1 MSDVTFDQHSLIE
14 ERPKAERKVDVDSI
28 LTIDDITNV
37 ADHIVSTRRASPLK
51 KIQPDPIPKLKT
63 KPKNQTRTKSDQR
76 PLNVVKRSDKDKV
89 KEGRKIKE
97 SSTNA
102 ADEIE
107 FQVPTDLSIDKH
119 HCSIDSVD
127 IPFIDT
133 KTTLPSIQL
142 FEFQQPP
149 QSTST
154 PFNTTLLE
162 AQQDKPISESTSPLA
177 SHPIGYSTPVFHFTP
192 FDDFMDESLTAINEG
207 SSSLSGLVS
216 NESPLANKHHVDAYK
231 EDIHSIAERI
241 KTSMSIK
248 SSSPYQARDLSIGD
262 ASVSFHDKD
271 MKTPIHSSSS
281 IEFHLPSK
289 SIMRNSSSSSSD
301 KVKKRV
307 RIDES
312 TLFNTFKPV
321 KSLKKKRRA
330 HDDPLVRSSKKV
342 KLLHK
347 VDSNTSYS
355 DLLALCG
362 DEKDPIDL
370 ILR

>member
-1 MSDVTFDQHSLIE
+1 MIE
-14 ERPKAERKVDVDSI
+14 PERPRERKIDVDDI

-37 ADHIVSTRRASPLK
+37 ADHIVATRKASPLK
-51 KIQPDPIPKLKT
+51 KIQPDPIPRLKK
-63 KPKNQTRTKSDQR
+63 KPKKETVTKNKQKA
-76 PLNVVKRSDKDKV
+76 PKEVKKSNKINGTIAKNKIEV
-89 KEGRKIKE
+89 MEGDEKGIATDF
-97 SSTNA
+97 TNNRNH
-102 ADEIE
+102 D
-107 FQVPTDLSIDKH
+107 T
-119 HCSIDSVD
+119 IDSAD

-133 KTTLPSIQL
+133 KTTLPSLQL
-142 FEFQQPP
+142 IDFLQPP

-162 AQQDKPISESTSPLA
+162 AQRDRPISRSTPTLV
-177 SHPIGYSTPVFHFTP
+177 SHPIGYSTPLFHFTP
-192 FDDFMDESLTAINEG
+192 FDDFPDDSISAINED

-216 NESPLANKHHVDAYK
+216 NESPLASKNQMDPYK
-231 EDIHSIAERI
+231 EDMNSIAERI

-262 ASVSFHDKD
+262 ASVSLHDKD
-271 MKTPIHSSSS
+271 MKTPNHSSSS
-281 IEFHLPSK
+281 TESHFPSK
-289 SIMRNSSSSSSD
+289 SIMRNASSSSTD
-301 KVKKRV
+301 KCKKKV

-312 TLFNTFKPV
+312 TLFKTLKPL
-321 KSLKKKRRA
+321 KILKKKRPA
-330 HDDPLVRSSKKV
+330 HDDPSSSRSSKKV

-347 VDSNTSYS
+347 VDSNTSYT